1 MLLHLEKK
9 LASAA
14 AVPGHAINRITPFA
28 ADQQQLPHQQL
39 VQGHAEAAATAGSAV
54 LLECLAVSETG
65 EPAVGQGSLANPVQQ
80 QLQQQTAGGP
90 AAVRQQ
96 QPAPAAAATA
106 AAAPQQ
112 HNIMSSGLLLP
123 SAAADGAAL
132 EAAAPEDTERSNGS
146 NGSSNKREVIE
157 MAFLQLMRDRPDVIS
172 YVISSVREQV
182 YGMTLE
188 AALAAVGALAELPK
202 NWKHKVKTPIAEVQ
216 RVVARAAALS
226 ASAAATSAISAA
238 DGSAAAAAASGD
250 DNDDDGWIE
259 NNRSSRVVSRSGRG
273 AAAAAGD
280 DNQAL
285 AKKPLPA
292 AWAALQSR
300 RPDVW
305 SSISRQ
311 DKQNIRSQLSEEQ
324 QLQVGLSVC
333 LSASA
338 WLLNLPS

>member
-65 EPAVGQGSLANPVQQ
+65 EPAVG
-80 QLQQQTAGGP
+80 QTAGGP